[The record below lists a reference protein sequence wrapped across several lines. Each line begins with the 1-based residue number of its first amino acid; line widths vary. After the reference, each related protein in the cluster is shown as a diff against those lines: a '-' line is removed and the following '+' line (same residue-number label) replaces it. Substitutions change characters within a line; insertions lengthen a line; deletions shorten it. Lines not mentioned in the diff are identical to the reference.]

1 MIQKKSRKKNFRRST
16 SLEAFPEPDAVHSVY
31 SLAKTVSSS
40 IIDGAA
46 DLVVDLRMQDNLHKR
61 QVFLLL
67 GH

>member
-1 MIQKKSRKKNFRRST
+1 
-16 SLEAFPEPDAVHSVY
+16 LEAFPEPDAVHSVY